1 MQSRAAAYGAAFDIT
16 RLQGALGT
24 NLINAAYQPADSTAR
39 QTYRFLGRMP
49 HQSAV
54 SNPTV
59 GQAAVTEMSVRM
71 RESLAKAK
79 RNRTLSSRSHVL
91 DLLGIAVLL
100 VAIGVGLAF
109 YARRQR
115 AEMDS

>member
-1 MQSRAAAYGAAFDIT
+1 
-16 RLQGALGT
+16 
-24 NLINAAYQPADSTAR
+24 
-39 QTYRFLGRMP
+39 MP
-49 HQSAV
+49 DQSAV

-91 DLLGIAVLL
+91 DILGIADPPS
-100 VAIGVGLAF
+100 GN
-109 YARRQR
+109 RRR
-115 AEMDS
+115 P